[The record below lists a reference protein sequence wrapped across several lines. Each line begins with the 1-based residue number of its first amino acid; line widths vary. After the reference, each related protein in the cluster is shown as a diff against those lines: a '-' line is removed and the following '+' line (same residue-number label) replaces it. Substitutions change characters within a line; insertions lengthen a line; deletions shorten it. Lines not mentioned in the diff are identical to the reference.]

1 MDNIAIKQEDVINS
15 YNEMYKLNSKIIDES
30 FKGVFNNFTENN
42 LDEICRLID
51 NISKDYQDI
60 FSYYVVED
68 IIEIQDVKN
77 VLNNVIEKY
86 NNNLDLN
93 IEYLEEFIN
102 IAKDLYN
109 NKIQTENIYENVLNK
124 QRILNIS
131 GLIDK
136 VIDQKISVHIEKEK
150 AEIKVEYDKD
160 TNILT
165 NEEIKVTLSVGKNT
179 KIINN
184 NGKNTYIFKQNGT
197 FEFILEIRGN
207 TYKIPITITN
217 INKEY
222 KIDDEYISNIEN
234 GTSISEIKQNLSL
247 KDFKVLRNGKV
258 IEKENTKLATG
269 DILKTENKEY
279 TVVIKGDISCDGN
292 VGLNEVVSYRK
303 YLLEYINYNKLEEKA
318 ADVNMDSKLDTKDL
332 VEIRKLIL
340 K

>member
-1 MDNIAIKQEDVINS
+1 M
-15 YNEMYKLNSKIIDES
+15 
-30 FKGVFNNFTENN
+30 
-42 LDEICRLID
+42 
-51 NISKDYQDI
+51 
-60 FSYYVVED
+60 
-68 IIEIQDVKN
+68 
-77 VLNNVIEKY
+77 
-86 NNNLDLN
+86 
-93 IEYLEEFIN
+93 IN

-207 TYKIPITITN
+207 I
-217 INKEY
+217 
-222 KIDDEYISNIEN
+222 
-234 GTSISEIKQNLSL
+234 
-247 KDFKVLRNGKV
+247 
-258 IEKENTKLATG
+258 
-269 DILKTENKEY
+269 
-279 TVVIKGDISCDGN
+279 
-292 VGLNEVVSYRK
+292 
-303 YLLEYINYNKLEEKA
+303 YLI
-318 ADVNMDSKLDTKDL
+318 
-332 VEIRKLIL
+332 
-340 K
+340 